1 MPKCE
6 GFEQV
11 PSSLERLYKNMK
23 MKLRDFLKEK
33 PLISSSP
40 SAAEE
45 PVSIHQFVPTHAQ
58 PVFSCSKLT
67 IETLKHGVKYVQ
79 S

>member
-1 MPKCE
+1 MQRVWTGSFIFREALQKYE
-6 GFEQV
+6 
-11 PSSLERLYKNMK
+11 